1 MLPLTRRSLSAASRT
16 RACTGWS
23 RTGNIGNLTES
34 RLYTSSAS
42 SLLLSKD
49 VTGDK
54 RLYLHVGPAGDCWTG
69 SSIFAA
75 KHLQPDYVKSV
86 VLPNNLSTAVVDAM
100 LDVLESDPAMAHEI
114 YDTQIL
120 PENLLER
127 VQEKEDVR

>member
-1 MLPLTRRSLSAASRT
+1 
-16 RACTGWS
+16 
-23 RTGNIGNLTES
+23 
-34 RLYTSSAS
+34 
-42 SLLLSKD
+42 
-49 VTGDK
+49 
-54 RLYLHVGPAGDCWTG
+54 
-69 SSIFAA
+69 
-75 KHLQPDYVKSV
+75 LQPDYVKSV